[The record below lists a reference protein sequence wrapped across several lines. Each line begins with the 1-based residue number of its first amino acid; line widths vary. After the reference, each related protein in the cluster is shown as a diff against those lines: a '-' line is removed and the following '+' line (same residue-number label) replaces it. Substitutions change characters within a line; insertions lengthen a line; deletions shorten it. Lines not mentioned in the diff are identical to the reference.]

1 LIAMLALWMP
11 IALGIPH
18 VAQDVRLLLVPMP
31 RPQRT
36 VSIVACALLVAL
48 ELSALCGHPFV
59 HAEGV
64 VVAAWLLAV
73 TRTALVLPLA
83 VGFDVW
89 PVSVAIAAFA
99 AHAVVGVILWIV
111 MRRPRALA
119 IAAIAVGA
127 VLAWLAGEPLVF
139 LQAVHYAV
147 WLAWIPRALP
157 PTAALAG
164 AGVVIAAGCIDAH
177 WARSTYLALAT
188 FHIYLE
194 IVVLA
199 ARVARRRR

>member
-1 LIAMLALWMP
+1 MIAVLALWMP
-11 IALGIPH
+11 IALGVPH
-18 VAQDVRLLLVPMP
+18 VANDVRLLLVPM
-31 RPQRT
+31 QRT
-36 VSIVACALLVAL
+36 DRTISITACTLLVL
-48 ELSALCGHPFV
+48 LKLSALCGHPFV
-59 HAEGV
+59 HAEAA
-64 VVAAWLLAV
+64 VVAAWLVAV
-73 TRTALVLPLA
+73 TRHPLAAVAGAAMIAFPVNAALV
-83 VGFDVW
+83 
-89 PVSVAIAAFA
+89 AFA
-99 AHAVVGVILWIV
+99 AHAVIGVILWIL

-119 IAAIAVGA
+119 IAAIAAGA

-177 WARSTYLALAT
+177 WARATYLALAT